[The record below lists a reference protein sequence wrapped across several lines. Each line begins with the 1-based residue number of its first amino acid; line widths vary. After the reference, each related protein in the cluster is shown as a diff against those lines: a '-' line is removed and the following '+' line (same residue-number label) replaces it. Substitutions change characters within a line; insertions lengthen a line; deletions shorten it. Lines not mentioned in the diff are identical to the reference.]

1 MVVGLT
7 NQPARFIM
15 LEEEKRMNE
24 TTPRDIPA
32 EVRAEIES
40 DPLVGIIAE
49 DGRYFGPYHDET
61 TDTVY
66 DGLGRPVDVEAAVE
80 QSRRWI
86 RETCR
91 QYEHKYGLSSH
102 EFFRLWQ
109 GGNGQVEDTAETT
122 EWVSLY
128 QHLNWANDSQR
139 D

>member
-7 NQPARFIM
+7 NQPGRFII

-49 DGRYFGPYHDET
+49 DRRYFGPYHDET

-86 RETCR
+86 GKTCR
-91 QYEHKYGLSSH
+91 RHPRNHSPISTSPVPIPTPTKSTFPARQS
-102 EFFRLWQ
+102 R
-109 GGNGQVEDTAETT
+109 
-122 EWVSLY
+122 
-128 QHLNWANDSQR
+128 
-139 D
+139 